1 VLLYLLFWYFGIRYV
16 VSFVL
21 PPILFVVLISV
32 IWWKPLKN
40 IHVFFTFKISHVFFS
55 GASCRQ

>member
-1 VLLYLLFWYFGIRYV
+1 VLLTFSFGIRYV

-21 PPILFVVLISV
+21 APKLFVVSISV

-40 IHVFFTFKISHVFFS
+40 IHVFFTFEISHVFF
-55 GASCRQ
+55 Q